1 MTQERNPQVVEEFKR
16 RQRKQLLV
24 SLLAIAVALFVFIQ
38 ADRGGSIAGMSCS
51 SLAIPAFAV
60 ILGVLIFSL
69 QNWRCPACNG
79 YLGKA
84 ISPRFCSKCGAAL
97 Q

>member
-1 MTQERNPQVVEEFKR
+1 MAERDPNVVEEFKR
-16 RQRKQLLV
+16 RQKRQLVVTLPLV
-24 SLLAIAVALFVFIQ
+24 VLVFAILVLGDRGISLGGVSCSAIA
-38 ADRGGSIAGMSCS
+38 R
-51 SLAIPAFAV
+51 PAFV
-60 ILGVLIFSL
+60 VLIGLILFSL

-79 YLGKA
+79 YLGKV